1 METHLWN
8 GLGLQ
13 IVWHN
18 YTKQP
23 HTFKT
28 HVKYEKNKSVD
39 NMFVL
44 VAHIAISWE
53 YNILK

>member
-8 GLGLQ
+8 GLGLPF
-13 IVWHN
+13 VWHN

-23 HTFKT
+23 HKFKT
-28 HVKYEKNKSVD
+28 HVEYEKNKSVD

-44 VAHIAISWE
+44 VAPS
-53 YNILK
+53 N